1 MNSAAPAS
9 RKGPL
14 RLAAVTGI
22 LSALLLV
29 ASSPVL
35 AANSAQEQVS
45 RDFQKSV
52 TLGAGQS
59 VRVEHKFGEVRLH
72 GESGRDVKISA
83 TIRAQASSHEEAEA
97 FAQKIQIE
105 VLQSSEG
112 VRIKT
117 IYPEE
122 EKKWFHLSKI
132 SSWSVSYDIG
142 MPSDAPLTVRNS
154 FGSIDAARIHG
165 AADLE
170 NSHGSITVRDV
181 GAVRLNNS
189 FGSIELNGA
198 NGNASVNDNNG
209 SVQVA
214 DVKGTIEVRNRFGS
228 ITIRT
233 FRER

>member
-9 RKGPL
+9 RKGLL
-14 RLAAVTGI
+14 RLAAITGI

-29 ASSPVL
+29 AGKPVL

-45 RDFQKSV
+45 RDFQKTV

-72 GESGRDVKISA
+72 GESSRDVKSPQRYA
-83 TIRAQASSHEEAEA
+83 HRPARMRRPRRSRRKYRSKFCNPAKAYAS
-97 FAQKIQIE
+97 
-105 VLQSSEG
+105 
-112 VRIKT
+112 KT

-122 EKKWFHLSKI
+122 ERKWFHLSKN

-170 NSHGSITVRDV
+170 NSHGS
-181 GAVRLNNS
+181 S
-189 FGSIELNGA
+189 
-198 NGNASVNDNNG
+198 
-209 SVQVA
+209 
-214 DVKGTIEVRNRFGS
+214 RFAMPAPCA
-228 ITIRT
+228 
-233 FRER
+233 